1 MFIVSNKYSC
11 WIREF
16 YSKLSTKIRQKYWF
30 ISGVFCSNFNQK
42 LLMYLSRLFPHWTR
56 SFHLEI
62 SSCQGDIVW
71 KFFTNFSREI
81 FLRYA
86 IFSGFQCHMK
96 DLFTEQTLSKRDGW
110 SLLNKYC
117 KTHIQNPAKYL
128 RWNSFENS

>member
-16 YSKLSTKIRQKYWF
+16 YSKLSTKIRQKYY
-30 ISGVFCSNFNQK
+30 SYLVFFVVTSSKNYWCICRVYFS
-42 LLMYLSRLFPHWTR
+42 HWTP

-62 SSCQGDIVW
+62 SSCQGDNVW

-110 SLLNKYC
+110 SLLNKYW

-128 RWNSFENS
+128 RWSSFGK